1 MDIKVNTERWVEYV
15 PDFEFGDVENRSLP
29 EDQQV
34 VVLIHGL
41 TFEEQ
46 QQYAEMLRMEQKGR
60 KGFRTNQTAIAKKQF
75 CDNVKEIQ
83 NLIVNGEAI
92 TTPQQLLKTKLNKLI
107 EDVTLAIQDLSH
119 LSEGDRKNLNS

>member
-15 PDFEFGDVENRSLP
+15 PDFDFGDVENRSLP
-29 EDQQV
+29 EAEQV

-60 KGFRTNQTAIAKKQF
+60 KGFKTNQTAIAKKQF

-119 LSEGDRKNLNS
+119 LSEGDRKNLSS